1 MSQTVMVVHTAEE
14 GGYWAEFP
22 ALPGCYVQGESIEEI
37 LQDAPEVAR
46 SHIDALREFGEPLPA
61 EPVLVGIIKIAA
73 A

>member
-1 MSQTVMVVHTAEE
+1 
-14 GGYWAEFP
+14 
-22 ALPGCYVQGESIEEI
+22 VQGESIEEI